1 MSSGALAEV
10 VAAVDPAVRVHAVAQ
25 IPAGRWHGDGD
36 PDRAFVL
43 EAVYEG
49 HLLHHGSP
57 RAFEGMDEDLRLLAG
72 DELYALGLSRLA
84 AVGDLAAVAELA
96 ELISLCAWARSE
108 GHGDELVEAL
118 WQATE
123 SRLRK
128 GPGPGARAALE
139 AFLSR
144 DDR

>member
-1 MSSGALAEV
+1 VNALAEV
-10 VAAVDPAVRVHAVAQ
+10 VAASDPALREHARAD
-25 IPAGRWHGDGD
+25 IPEGRWGAGGDAD
-36 PDRAFVL
+36 LAFVL

-49 HLLHHGSP
+49 HLMHHGAP
-57 RAFEGMDEDLRLLAG
+57 RAFNGMDEDLRLLAG

-84 AVGDLAAVAELA
+84 AKGDLDAVTELA

-108 GHGDELVEAL
+108 GKPGELVETL
-118 WQATE
+118 WSATE
-123 SRLRK
+123 SRLLE
-128 GPGPGARAALE
+128 GSGPGARAALE